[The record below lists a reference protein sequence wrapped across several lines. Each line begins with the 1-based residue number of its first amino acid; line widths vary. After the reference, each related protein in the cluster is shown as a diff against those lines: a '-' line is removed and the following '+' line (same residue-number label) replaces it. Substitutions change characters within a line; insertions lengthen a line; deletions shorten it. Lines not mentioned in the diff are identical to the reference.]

1 MLSFKKLENLILS
14 KGFIIDTIFI
24 IDGYITYLEVSSLKN
39 VENFI
44 LYIPTNYDIKVDD
57 NISNVY
63 KIKNI
68 EINEQGEFVKNC
80 IEDPDNVDIENN
92 YNEIDLEFKPEYES
106 QNSLEDHLK
115 DNYNRPINLKD
126 HKKEDINQ
134 CKYIFNQL
142 SRLKFCTQN
151 LKYKLTIL
159 YKNYLCCIKR
169 DDTLTCFMIKG
180 NYNFSDSKK
189 LFVTLDLEIL
199 FKDNEKKILNDIRTI
214 RESIYKILN
223 NNQSKHIKIL
233 SDMISEINKVNLYSE
248 NILAKSKKYDEYI
261 NKLQSLFDNNQKAEE
276 NIILKLASIK
286 EEYSDP
292 NKSGLRYDIEK
303 SHLVSKHEKELD
315 DIENNR
321 NKIIK
326 NITDIKLTNE
336 NIILEVDK
344 ILFDNII
351 MINSIIN
358 NMQKLSKII

>member
-1 MLSFKKLENLILS
+1 MLSFKKLEKLIMN
-14 KGFIIDTIFI
+14 KGFYINEIFI
-24 IDGYITYLEVSSLKN
+24 IDGYITYLDISSLKN
-39 VENFI
+39 IENFI
-44 LYIPTNYDIKVDD
+44 LYIPTNYDITIDEHTK
-57 NISNVY
+57 NVY

-68 EINEQGEFVKNC
+68 EIDEHGEFAKNC
-80 IEDPDNVDIENN
+80 IEDPDDNDIENN
-92 YNEIDLEFKPEYES
+92 YNKIDLDFKPEYET

-115 DNYNRPINLKD
+115 DNYIRPINLKN
-126 HKKEDINQ
+126 HKKDDINQ

-142 SRLKFCTQN
+142 SRLKFCVQN

-169 DDTLTCFMIKG
+169 DDTLSCFMIKG
-180 NYNFSDSKK
+180 DYKVAENKK

-199 FKDNEKKILNDIRTI
+199 FKDNEKKILNDIKTI

-223 NNQSKHIKIL
+223 NNQTKHNKIL
-233 SDMISEINKVNLYSE
+233 IDMILEINKVNLYSE
-248 NILAKSKKYDEYI
+248 NVLTKNKKYSEYI
-261 NKLQSLFDNNQKAEE
+261 NKLQILFENNEKVEE
-276 NIILKLASIK
+276 DIIKKIESIK

-292 NKSGLRYDIEK
+292 SKNTLHYDIEK
-303 SHLVSKHEKELD
+303 SHLISKKEKELD
-315 DIENNR
+315 DINNNR

-326 NITDIKLTNE
+326 NITDIKLNKE

-358 NMQKLSKII
+358 NIQKLSKII